1 MILGIILMS
10 VAGLASLACWII
22 VLVKMFKTQESPL
35 MGIIGIFCGLWAFI
49 WGWMN
54 AGKLALGKVMMIWT
68 LSFVLTLVGY
78 GLFAKGAI
86 DMAKEQG
93 INFNP
98 STLGQPIESSP
109 AIETTTTDEAAEEPA
124 PAEQGSATE

>member
-1 MILGIILMS
+1 MS
-10 VAGLASLACWII
+10 LAGLASLACWIM

-54 AGKLALGKVMMIWT
+54 AGKHGLSKIMMIWT

-86 DMAKEQG
+86 DMAREQG
-93 INFNP
+93 IDFNP

-109 AIETTTTDEAAEEPA
+109 ASDTTTTDKPVEEPA
-124 PAEQGSATE
+124 PTAPASATE

>member
-1 MILGIILMS
+1 MNFHNYYTTPIYYVTGNYPYER
-10 VAGLASLACWII
+10 GR
-22 VLVKMFKTQESPL
+22 F
-35 MGIIGIFCGLWAFI
+35 GIFCGLWAFI